1 MRNTG
6 GSWYLCWNLSLERE
20 IQVGVRRGFGIE
32 AGILLI
38 ADK

>member
-6 GSWYLCWNLSLERE
+6 VPGCLCWNLRLEPKV
-20 IQVGVRRGFGIE
+20 QVGVRRGFGIE